1 MTSRTHRSFESVTIK
16 QLETYLQKNGW
27 SLDGK
32 IRDVASVWHRAEV
45 MDAEVLLPTSVD
57 LKDYAERMRDVVES
71 IARFEKRSIEDITS
85 EILDLFSSIVSIRV
99 IGADTKGGAIPISDG
114 VLLVSK
120 AKEMLMSAA
129 MAMFAKRKQFAG
141 KPPKEA
147 ASYIDSL
154 LLGQTQVGSYVV
166 NVLVPQQD
174 PPRQDSIQG
183 AEPVEGVALSL
194 AHGLDALRTAGGQY
208 DQTGDV
214 AAFDKAVASGASA
227 NLCDALMGFSGE
239 GQKRDF
245 EIRISGASG
254 PWFDGVTKVYSF
266 VSEDVQTLKV
276 AANYYRDDYVLR
288 NQTIIGFVRKLHRDN
303 GSNVG
308 KVAIEASVNDST
320 RSVNIEL
327 DAKEYHEAVTAH
339 DKRKWIECRG
349 DIHIKGRTTR
359 LLNHSNFRILEVGDL
374 F

>member
-1 MTSRTHRSFESVTIK
+1 MTSRTHRSFDDVTIQ
-16 QLETYLQKNGW
+16 QLETYLQRNGW

-32 IRDVASVWHRAEV
+32 IRNVATVWHQPDDL
-45 MDAEVLLPTSVD
+45 DAEVLLPTSRE
-57 LKDYAERMRDVVES
+57 LKDFAERMRDVAES
-71 IARFEKRSIEDITS
+71 ISRFERRPIEDIAN

-99 IGADTKGGAIPISDG
+99 IGTDTEGGAIPISDG
-114 VLLVSK
+114 VLLVTK
-120 AKEMLMSAA
+120 AKDMLMSAA
-129 MAMFAKRKQFAG
+129 MAMFSKRKQFSG

-147 ASYIDSL
+147 ATYIDSL

-174 PPRQDSIQG
+174 PPQQDSIEG
-183 AEPVEGVALSL
+183 SEPVEGVALSL
-194 AHGLDALRTAGGQY
+194 AHGLEALRAAGEKY

-214 AAFDKAVASGASA
+214 AAFDKAVASGVSA

-239 GQKRDF
+239 GQQRDF

-254 PWFDGVTKVYSF
+254 PWFDGVTKIYSF
-266 VSEDVQTLKV
+266 ASEDVQTLKV
-276 AANYYRDDYVLR
+276 AANYYRDDYVLP
-288 NQTIIGFVRKLHRDN
+288 NQRIIGFVRKLHRDN

-327 DAKEYHEAVTAH
+327 DAKEYHVAVTAH
-339 DKRKWIECRG
+339 DKQKWIECLG
-349 DIHIKGRTTR
+349 DVHIKGRTTR
-359 LLNHSNFRILEVGDL
+359 LLNHSNFRVLEVGDL